1 MRVYTRQKS
10 CWFVRNLIQME
21 GSVFPTG
28 FMVSMP
34 SAALAG
40 LLFFLHDREHLD
52 NVFNAAKVDERV
64 FANSSIWSGFTFLVG
79 FLTVF
84 RTSHA
89 YNRFWEACASV
100 HKMGAE
106 WFDSCSAVIAYTK
119 VSKCSSAEVLT
130 FQNKVIRL
138 FSMLHAVALAE
149 LEDLDNGTEELEV
162 RSFEMELIDAGAF
175 DDDTLA
181 AVRDSTCRVEL
192 VYQWIQSLIVEAN
205 TSGVLGVPPPIL
217 TRSFQELSGGMVC
230 FHDAMKVADTP
241 FPFPYLQTC
250 DALLLVMYLASPV
263 VTSTYCSTWWLA
275 AFFCFTTTFTFTCL
289 TLTALELEFPFGR
302 DANDIQGVDLQDE
315 MNHKLRL
322 LVSGASWKQPCFHS
336 PKEPQL
342 DEDHQAALLQN
353 ISGQSYVACHS
364 LSVLWSRLP
373 EHKYAR
379 RWAGPAQLFPNSHP
393 SIRPKAAEGP
403 LWASSGA
410 DPGSAFESDT
420 EGPDNAG
427 IGGGKPDIKGG
438 RSAKIRARRM
448 RKSSPLFDIY
458 IIQRLC
464 VDKTDK
470 SGSQHHRHADE
481 QPPPANSVEHIAN
494 QHGSQVKDDSAMQST
509 LAGSKEQVP
518 QHGRPDELSQAA
530 PSLDKRRS
538 PSVSAPADERSPLDV
553 QLALNDCI
561 AL

>member
-1 MRVYTRQKS
+1 
-10 CWFVRNLIQME
+10 
-21 GSVFPTG
+21 VFPTG
-28 FMVSMP
+28 LMVSTP
-34 SAALAG
+34 SAVLAAV
-40 LLFFLHDREHLD
+40 LFILHEDKHLD
-52 NVFNAAKVDERV
+52 PVFSDPQVDERV
-64 FANSSIWSGFTFLVG
+64 FANSAIWSGFTFLVG

-119 VSKCSSAEVLT
+119 VSKSASEEVLT

-138 FSMLHAVALAE
+138 YSMLHAVALAE

-192 VYQWIQSLIVEAN
+192 VYQWIQSLIVDAQA
-205 TSGVLGVPPPIL
+205 TGVLGVPPPIL

-250 DALLLVMYLASPV
+250 DALLFVLYIASPF

-275 AFFCFTTTFTFTCL
+275 SFFCFITTFTFTCL

-322 LVSGASWKQPCFHS
+322 LVSNASWKAPGFQKP
-336 PKEPQL
+336 
-342 DEDHQAALLQN
+342 DEAQSDDDYQSALLQN
-353 ISGQSYVACHS
+353 ISGHTLVACHS

-379 RWAGPAQLFPNSHP
+379 RWAGPAQLVPNANP
-393 SIRPKAAEGP
+393 TIQPKAVEGP
-403 LWASSGA
+403 AWASSGREA
-410 DPGSAFESDT
+410 GSPYGSENSASAATTTERQQDPASSR
-420 EGPDNAG
+420 
-427 IGGGKPDIKGG
+427 

-448 RKSSPLFDIY
+448 RKASPLFDIY
-458 IIQRLC
+458 IIARITTSATRALESHGSNTPQPASQA
-464 VDKTDK
+464 
-470 SGSQHHRHADE
+470 SGSQ
-481 QPPPANSVEHIAN
+481 QQPANSPSETKA
-494 QHGSQVKDDSAMQST
+494 DSAGGKAHAPRLQHAHT
-509 LAGSKEQVP
+509 DP
-518 QHGRPDELSQAA
+518 QPAAQAA
-530 PSLDKRRS
+530 NHSANVPSPPAKVRRPS
-538 PSVSAPADERSPLDV
+538 PPPISPAADERSPMEVHLT
-553 QLALNDCI
+553 LNECI
-561 AL
+561 SL